1 MGPWP
6 PPGQSKPRDPQPPAW
21 PLPRVLGRPMK
32 RHPPQ
37 AVGSAARPSGC
48 RPPRS
53 PWQPWSQL
61 AWPRTGVSWRGSL
74 AGAARA
80 APSPPTDDLP
90 DRGDTETT
98 VFDVPP
104 AVDFAKHRAKL
115 RVRDLQPVAQRL
127 DRTAAPVGVTGD
139 G

>member
-21 PLPRVLGRPMK
+21 PRLRVLAPLPRVLGRPMK

-37 AVGSAARPSGC
+37 AVGSAARPSEC
-48 RPPRS
+48 PPPRS
-53 PWQPWSQL
+53 PWQPWPLL
-61 AWPRTGVSWRGSL
+61 AWRRTGASWRGSL

-80 APSPPTDDLP
+80 APGPPTDDLA
-90 DRGDTETT
+90 DRGDTEAA

-104 AVDFAKHRAKL
+104 AVD
-115 RVRDLQPVAQRL
+115 
-127 DRTAAPVGVTGD
+127 
-139 G
+139 